1 MVITYTIY
9 SKQDKN
15 NNAIRKKNYYKKLK
29 NFQAYVQELT
39 NTN

>member
-1 MVITYTIY
+1 MTYTIY

-15 NNAIRKKNYYKKLK
+15 NTIRKKKDYYKKLK
-29 NFQAYVQELT
+29 NFQAFVQALT